1 MLENFDKKTIKLIS
15 NAKKIARK
23 PNKRPVLPVDIFASF
38 FEIDDETKN
47 LLVRLNLTKE
57 KLWAEYK
64 KINFENTKSKEIFS
78 KETIK
83 IFLSSLK
90 MINKAKE
97 EKIMPVHILSAL
109 IKENNPL
116 VNEILKK
123 LEIKKDELII
133 LSEKLIKTKALK
145 QKRVMKL
152 SEYKILINHKQQK
165 LKTQALKEQYFF
177 LLKLFRKI

>member
-57 KLWAEYK
+57 KLWTEYK
-64 KINFENTKSKEIFS
+64 KINFENAKSKEIFS

-90 MINKAKE
+90 MINKAKD
-97 EKIMPVHILSAL
+97 EKIMPIHILSAL
-109 IKENNPL
+109 IKEN
-116 VNEILKK
+116 
-123 LEIKKDELII
+123 
-133 LSEKLIKTKALK
+133 
-145 QKRVMKL
+145 
-152 SEYKILINHKQQK
+152 KIGRAHV
-165 LKTQALKEQYFF
+165 
-177 LLKLFRKI
+177 